1 MKYRLHLSRTHLG
14 RREDDGTNYHVK
26 YHQGDDCITWQLLD
40 NSVTE
45 KFIKSFN
52 MIRSVEPSQGNHVS
66 PSSWI
71 AWNKYHTGDSGD
83 PLEEYQRQINRLN
96 QEVQYAIDNKHCDF
110 DNTFLIKPTPLI
122 LHMDGTKEL
131 IYIQDC
137 CNRIHFEFESKL
149 NDYEL
154 QLANT
159 GAPDDKNDFRSC
171 LEKLNRLVHIV
182 EKGPNFNA
190 WEKHFYVIRY
200 NSDHVSANFPKLN
213 NADYELFQ
221 QNVENGDLFSDF
233 FTVGKDLGH
242 AYYTRDTN
250 LVHNKEVKQQSVVSG
265 SVHFGFNREAFG
277 VQDKHLWDHTTEYHR
292 WCDHVKADEYGYRYW
307 NPKYNLGRAK
317 IGELIGETLHS
328 ITEKFN
334 NTPYLSKVELI
345 ED

>member
-1 MKYRLHLSRTHLG
+1 M
-14 RREDDGTNYHVK
+14 
-26 YHQGDDCITWQLLD
+26 CIRD
-40 NSVTE
+40 
-45 KFIKSFN
+45 
-52 MIRSVEPSQGNHVS
+52 
-66 PSSWI
+66 
-71 AWNKYHTGDSGD
+71 
-83 PLEEYQRQINRLN
+83 
-96 QEVQYAIDNKHCDF
+96 
-110 DNTFLIKPTPLI
+110 
-122 LHMDGTKEL
+122 
-131 IYIQDC
+131 
-137 CNRIHFEFESKL
+137 
-149 NDYEL
+149 
-154 QLANT
+154 
-159 GAPDDKNDFRSC
+159 
-171 LEKLNRLVHIV
+171 
-182 EKGPNFNA
+182 
-190 WEKHFYVIRY
+190 RY

-277 VQDKHLWDHTTEYHR
+277 VKDKHLWDHTQEYHR
-292 WCDHVKADEYGYRYW
+292 WCDHVKAPEYGYRYW